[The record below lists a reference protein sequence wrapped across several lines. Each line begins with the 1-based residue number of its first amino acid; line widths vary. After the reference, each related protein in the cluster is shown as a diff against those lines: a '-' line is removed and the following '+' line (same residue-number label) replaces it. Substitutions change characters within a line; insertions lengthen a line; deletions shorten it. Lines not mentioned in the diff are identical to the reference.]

1 MKKSP
6 LYTRTGDRGSTS
18 LVDGTRVA
26 KNSPR
31 LEAYG
36 TVDELNSSI
45 GMIVA
50 LSPQLPLADR
60 ALITDIQSRLFDIG
74 AYLATDPAV
83 NPELAERLLPANL
96 ADSISR
102 LEADIDRLHS
112 LVPEIKSFILP
123 AGAAGA
129 CAAHVA
135 RCIARR
141 AERRILDLTSEATD
155 TVSETA
161 PVASVVIAYVNRL
174 SDYLFILARYI
185 NTLASIPDTPWH
197 PA

>member
-6 LYTRTGDRGSTS
+6 LYTRTGDQGSTS

-26 KNSPR
+26 KNAPR

-36 TVDELNSSI
+36 TIDELNSSI
-45 GMIVA
+45 GMIAA
-50 LSPQLPLADR
+50 LSPQLPLADC
-60 ALITDIQSRLFDIG
+60 ALITGIQSRLFDIG
-74 AYLATDPAV
+74 AYLATDPVV
-83 NPELAERLLPANL
+83 NPELAERLLPANIVE
-96 ADSISR
+96 SIGS
-102 LEADIDRLHS
+102 LETEIDRLHS

-129 CAAHVA
+129 CAAHMA

-141 AERRILDLTSEATD
+141 AERRILDLISDATSAAAE
-155 TVSETA
+155 TVA
-161 PVASVVIAYVNRL
+161 VNPIVIAYVNRL

-185 NTLASIPDTPWH
+185 NTLASIPDTPWR
-197 PA
+197 PT